1 MTMPLRRY
9 SSRTPVWGSLFQLL
23 CLLLVLSAGSTPAIA
38 QESGK
43 RVFVDEV
50 RAIELSQ
57 TTEVLGRLVARRQG
71 EVAARINGPVESFLV
86 QIGDRLET
94 GQIIATI
101 DDRRLKAQRDLAASH
116 LGEAKAELATRQEEL
131 RLSRLDFARQEKLK
145 SSSAFSQARFEDARQ
160 AVAIDRAEM
169 AEAQARTASAEA
181 DLQLAEIDLYN
192 AKVRAPYA
200 GVVTARMAESGVYLQ
215 TGAPVVRLIADRDL
229 EIEADIPF
237 QQLTGL
243 TPDRSLRFTLEDG
256 TVHDA
261 YLRSILPDENPLTRT
276 RIVRFSPHFDEP
288 QIALADGQSVSLAL
302 PVGDQAPAL
311 TVHKDAV
318 IKRGAQNIV
327 FVAGPVGAEPRNV
340 RLGRAVGDRFQVLDG
355 LSAGDKAIVRGNER
369 LMPGDKVL
377 VEEASR

>member
-1 MTMPLRRY
+1 MPLRRY

-327 FVAGPVGAEPRNV
+327 FVAGPEGAEPRNV

-377 VEEASR
+377 VEEAS